1 MSISED
7 YFKLIT
13 AIGSQKL
20 SISMTTTPLQ
30 NNGKCDYKYLVFFFQ
45 LGMFFHLYKIYDVIQ
60 SRLARKP
67 TYHLI

>member
-13 AIGSQKL
+13 EIGSQKL
-20 SISMTTTPLQ
+20 LISVTTTPLQ
-30 NNGKCDYKYLVFFFQ
+30 TMENVIISICFFFQ
-45 LGMFFHLYKIYDVIQ
+45 LGMFFHRYKIYNAMQ

>member
-13 AIGSQKL
+13 VIGSQKL
-20 SISMTTTPLQ
+20 SISMTTTSLQ
-30 NNGKCDYKYLVFFFQ
+30 NNGKFDNNYLGFFFQ
-45 LGMFFHLYKIYDVIQ
+45 LGMFFHLYKIYHVMQ
-60 SRLARKP
+60 SRLAKKP